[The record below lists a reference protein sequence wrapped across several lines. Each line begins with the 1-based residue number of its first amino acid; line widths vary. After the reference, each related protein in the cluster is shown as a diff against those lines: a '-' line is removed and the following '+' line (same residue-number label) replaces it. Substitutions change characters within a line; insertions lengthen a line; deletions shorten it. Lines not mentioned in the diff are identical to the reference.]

1 MSETNNHINYYS
13 MRGVRVES
21 LSEEAIESFAN
32 EAAKLLAVNKRTYKK
47 MDAFMEMLEE
57 YGIVID
63 VVADSEWL
71 VITNAMCH
79 NGTILMPNGL
89 YARIC
94 DGEPEAVF
102 IFFHELGHLLL
113 GHKAMLHYSETL
125 PSKHED
131 SEWQADEFAK
141 CILRKMGI
149 EYVPEQLSF
158 RF

>member
-1 MSETNNHINYYS
+1 MMQQTNYS
-13 MRGVRVES
+13 MRGVRVGM
-21 LSEEAIESFAN
+21 LSEETIQFFAN
-32 EAAKLLAVNKRTYKK
+32 EAAKFLVVDKRTRKK

-79 NGTILMPNGL
+79 NGTILMPNSL
-89 YARIC
+89 YTRIC
-94 DGEPEAVF
+94 NGEDEAIF

-113 GHKAMLHYSETL
+113 GHKAMLHYSEVL
-125 PSKHED
+125 PTKQED

-141 CILRKMGI
+141 CILRNMGI
-149 EYVPEQLSF
+149 KYVPEQLSL